1 MSGILQNNI
10 LLPDKLMHGKLNLLQ
25 PHIAVLAERATVQG
39 LIRAKCFIYYLYF
52 SVDLDVNNMENILLS
67 LDFYTWL
74 KPEK

>member
-1 MSGILQNNI
+1 M
-10 LLPDKLMHGKLNLLQ
+10 
-25 PHIAVLAERATVQG
+25 QG

-52 SVDLDVNNMENILLS
+52 SVDLDVNNIENILHVLS